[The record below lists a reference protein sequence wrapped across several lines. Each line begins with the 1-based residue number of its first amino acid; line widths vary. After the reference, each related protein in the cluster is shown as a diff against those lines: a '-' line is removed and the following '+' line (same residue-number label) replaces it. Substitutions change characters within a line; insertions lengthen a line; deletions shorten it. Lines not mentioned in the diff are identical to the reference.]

1 MKGNG
6 SIKVDEKL
14 LNEMFHVDDHDPVM
28 ARKHVEHE
36 IDSAPLDKLEWANL
50 ERLGRRKKRKILD
63 ATRINLRR
71 SRAGMETLSKM
82 FIDRKLYKIKKNETS
97 IKMLIFQVS
106 VIVILGVALVFLLLW
121 GVLSLVG

>member
-6 SIKVDEKL
+6 NIKVDEKL
-14 LNEMFHVDDHDPVM
+14 LNEMFHVDVHDPGM

-36 IDSAPLDKLEWANL
+36 IDSAPLDKLEWASL

-71 SRAGMETLSKM
+71 TSAGMETLSKM
-82 FIDRKLYKIKKNETS
+82 FIDRKLYEIKKNEIS
-97 IKMLIFQVS
+97 LKMLILQALLIVVS
-106 VIVILGVALVFLLLW
+106 GFAIAFLVLW
-121 GVLSLVG
+121 GLVSLVG

>member
-14 LNEMFHVDDHDPVM
+14 LNEMFHVDDHDPAM

-36 IDSAPLDKLEWANL
+36 IDSAPLDKLELASL
-50 ERLGRRKKRKILD
+50 ERLGRRKKRRILD

-71 SRAGMETLSKM
+71 TSAGMETLSQM
-82 FIDRKLYKIKKNETS
+82 FIDRKLYGIKKNKTS
-97 IKMLIFQVS
+97 IKMLICRAS
-106 VIVILGVALVFLLLW
+106 LIVILGFALAFLVLW
-121 GVLSLVG
+121 GLVSLVV

>member
-63 ATRINLRR
+63 ATRINLKRT
-71 SRAGMETLSKM
+71 RAGMETLSKM

>member
-14 LNEMFHVDDHDPVM
+14 LNEMFHVDVHDPGM

-36 IDSAPLDKLEWANL
+36 IDSAPLDKLELASL
-50 ERLGRRKKRKILD
+50 ERLGRRKKRRILD

-71 SRAGMETLSKM
+71 TSAGMETLSQM
-82 FIDRKLYKIKKNETS
+82 FIDRKLYGIKKNKTS
-97 IKMLIFQVS
+97 IKMLICRAS
-106 VIVILGVALVFLLLW
+106 LIVILGFALAFLLLW
-121 GVLSLVG
+121 GLVSLVG